1 MPISQTTSPNAAHG
15 QISPKRIERKT
26 LSIRKRG
33 SGGWSAIAIQLR
45 AARPARATLE
55 ERLRRGLICCSA

>member
-1 MPISQTTSPNAAHG
+1 MSISQTTSPNAAHG
-15 QISPKRIERKT
+15 QISPKRVERKT

-45 AARPARATLE
+45 ALPAQL
-55 ERLRRGLICCSA
+55 